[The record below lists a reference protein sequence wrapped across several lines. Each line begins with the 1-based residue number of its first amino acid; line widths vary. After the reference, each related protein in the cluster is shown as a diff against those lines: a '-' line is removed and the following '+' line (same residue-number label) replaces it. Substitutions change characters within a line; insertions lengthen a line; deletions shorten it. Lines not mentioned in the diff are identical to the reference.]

1 MKRTLLNAGAI
12 LAAFLIGLAINNAC
26 ADSLENMNDTEL
38 RKLVAQLQQEV
49 NSLKERVAQLEKASS
64 NTVNSSSSGTAMS
77 GGFTVDG
84 IFFNNA
90 GFPESKVDYYEYSG
104 YLLIN
109 GSRTEMTPS
118 TTRYEYDS
126 YGRLTKQGATKF
138 EYSNKTYSQIYDTIS
153 GDNGSYQRYSYHL
166 K

>member
-1 MKRTLLNAGAI
+1 MKRTLLNVGAI

-26 ADSLENMNDTEL
+26 ADSLENMSDTEL

-49 NSLKERVAQLEKASS
+49 NSLRERVAQLEKAGG
-64 NTVNSSSSGTAMS
+64 NSGSSSGAATS

-90 GFPESKVDYYEYSG
+90 GFPESKVDYYEYTG
-104 YLLIN
+104 YMLIN
-109 GSRTEMTPS
+109 GSRTDMTPS
-118 TTRYEYDS
+118 TSRYEYDS
-126 YGRLTKQGATKF
+126 YGRIAKQGTYTY
-138 EYSNKTYSQIYDTIS
+138 EYSSKTYTQIYDTLS
-153 GDNGSYQRYSYHL
+153 GDNGSYQRYTYHL

>member
-1 MKRTLLNAGAI
+1 MKRTLVNVGAI

-26 ADSLENMNDTEL
+26 ADSLENMSDTEL

-49 NSLKERVAQLEKASS
+49 NSLKERVAKLEKASG
-64 NTVNSSSSGTAMS
+64 SSSGVATS

-84 IFFNNA
+84 IYFNNA
-90 GFPESKVDYYEYSG
+90 GFPESKVDYYEFSG
-104 YLLIN
+104 YMLIN

-138 EYSNKTYSQIYDTIS
+138 EYSNKTYSQIYDTLS
-153 GDNGSYQRYSYHL
+153 GDNGSYQRYTYHL